1 MARVLLLLATLALIH
16 TASAQQTTVNEDLL
30 SAGVNATSLTTQR
43 VNYTADIPLTAYLAY
58 DNSTT
63 AARPAV
69 IIIPDWDGIGGY
81 EMWRAK
87 LLANLGYVAMVAD
100 VYGANITQG
109 PSVPTSVRSALL
121 MPLMS
126 NPALF
131 RSRMVAAID
140 TVKTL
145 PVTNASAI
153 AAIGYCSGGTGI
165 IELLR
170 AYPNGTDGLRGVM
183 GFHAGRLNTTGSK
196 AVPNNPI
203 KLSLHSGAK
212 DTSVSGK
219 AEMVAEMDAANVT
232 WEFTDYS
239 NTLHSFTNP
248 ATNASNN
255 SAYNAQ
261 ADMRSWASLR
271 VFLNEIFGRVPTSN
285 IYTYAMGSALPR

>member
-1 MARVLLLLATLALIH
+1 MARILFVLAALALIH

-30 SAGVNATSLTTQR
+30 SAGVNFTFLTTQR

-63 AARPAV
+63 APRPAV
-69 IIIPDWDGIGGY
+69 IIVPDWDGIGGY
-81 EMWRAK
+81 EMWRAN

-100 VYGANITQG
+100 VYGSNISQG
-109 PSVPTSVRSALL
+109 PAMPTSVRSSLL

-131 RSRMVAAID
+131 RSRMIAAIN

-145 PVTNASAI
+145 PVTNTSAI

-165 IELLR
+165 IELMR
-170 AYPNGTDGLRGVM
+170 AYPNGTEGLRGVM
-183 GFHAGRLNTTGSK
+183 GFHAGRLNTTGTK
-196 AVPNNPI
+196 AAPNNPI

-219 AEMVAEMDAANVT
+219 TEMVAEMDAANVT

-248 ATNASNN
+248 ATNASGN
-255 SAYNAQ
+255 SAYNVQ

-271 VFLNEIFGRVPTSN
+271 VFLNEIFGRVPMSN
-285 IYTYAMGSALPR
+285 IYTYAMGSSLPR